1 MKAPK
6 GYEVAPDGVQKE
18 ASWMVA
24 EAAGSYCIPVS
35 MESKERDSCLL
46 YFRPIAKPPA
56 KCRHERCYCGCDW
69 TKKNKHGVY
78 PAFRWCPDCGSFFHP
93 TRGKWLKAGAK

>member
-56 KCRHERCYCGCDW
+56 KCRHERCYEGIDAIRADN
-69 TKKNKHGVY
+69 TYRKYK
-78 PAFRWCPDCGSFFHP
+78 WCRTCGSFFHP
-93 TRGKWLKAGAK
+93 TRGKWLKAGDK